1 MASRTR
7 PIGYGFTLSERRII
21 QGIFY
26 AAHIF
31 NETLPAGGVLMM
43 LMRTADAPVHFKS
56 ITNIGGDAHFVIGE
70 APDIITDGTPLTPIN
85 CNRVSTNVAS
95 TLLFA
100 NPTRNDN
107 GLLIEGSFL
116 PGGSTGNAVG
126 STQDSG
132 TLIVGKP
139 NTDYLLC
146 VENLTALPL
155 IANLAVN
162 FYEDIGVL
170 Q

>member
-1 MASRTR
+1 MASRSR

-31 NETLPAGGVLMM
+31 DEALAAGGLLMM
-43 LMRTADAPVHFKS
+43 LVRTADVPVHFKS
-56 ITNIGGDAHFVIGE
+56 VTNIGADAHFLIGE
-70 APDIITDGTPLTPIN
+70 APDLITDGTPLTPIN
-85 CNRVSTNVAS
+85 CNRISGAVAS

-100 NPTRNDN
+100 NPTINNN
-107 GLLIEGSFL
+107 GLIIEGSFL
-116 PGGSTGNAVG
+116 PGGSGGNAVG
-126 STQDSG
+126 STGTSG
-132 TLIVGKP
+132 TLIVGAP

-146 VENLTALPL
+146 VENLTAQPQ
-155 IANLAVN
+155 IANLAIN